1 MADFT
6 TPQPLQAL
14 LIDATQPPWLK
25 EKDEAAA
32 SWDDASLPD
41 RQSVAAWVRTWSE
54 GDEIARVK
62 EVMVGVDARI
72 EAAFSVEAAAK
83 FRRWAAGV
91 LLDVF
96 GSSDD
101 LADTIALAQRPKFRD
116 ASPSL
121 TQFERFEHYDDLWE
135 GEDSRADELSEWIE
149 KAATL
154 GDVAIDDAPAVLT
167 RWVVSISIAE
177 LVHMR
182 TSAKR
187 EKRAEA
193 QKARRTLLD
202 KAAEL
207 RTAVGRPPDDDE
219 DDEDEDG
226 DWDDDDAATTPPVVA
241 AAAPVQS
248 PEPVAPKPEETKE
261 PPAKA
266 AARERKPLPKAD
278 AARHATHVGEFYEND
293 ENDARTRHARGYDP
307 LDKHA
312 QRVEAEVDDAKERRD
327 ALYFLAASCVFFD
340 SPSPRRR
347 RADCTCLP
355 RQRTDGTRP
364 PRRRTNGT
372 RPPRRRRCVDGVPTQ
387 AGRGPGPRRG
397 DAEPGPRLRRRVSG
411 KEPGPAGGARAL
423 RRERAA
429 FCGGRLDGAGLGVL
443 RERQA
448 RRRALRRER
457 RRGRGPRRGE
467 HRDAQVRDRERAA
480 AARHHVY

>member
-6 TPQPLQAL
+6 YPQPLQAL
-14 LIDATQPPWLK
+14 LIDASQAPWLN

-41 RQSVAAWVRTWSE
+41 RQSVAAWVRTWTE
-54 GDEIARVK
+54 GDEIERVK

-101 LADTIALAQRPKFRD
+101 LADTILTPQQRPKFRD

-135 GEDSRADELSEWIE
+135 GEDSRADELCEWIE
-149 KAATL
+149 RKATL
-154 GDVAIDDAPAVLT
+154 GSINIDDAPAVLT
-167 RWVVSISIAE
+167 RWVVAISIAE

-182 TSAKR
+182 TSATR
-187 EKRAEA
+187 ETRAEA
-193 QKARRTLLD
+193 KMARRTLLD

-207 RTAVGRPPDDDE
+207 RTAVGRPPEDDD

-226 DWDDDDAATTPPVVA
+226 EWDDDDAATTPTVA
-241 AAAPVQS
+241 AAAPVPS

-266 AARERKPLPKAD
+266 VQRKPLPKAD

-327 ALYFLAASCVFFD
+327 ALYASRVLFFF
-340 SPSPRRR
+340 
-347 RADCTCLP
+347 
-355 RQRTDGTRP
+355 
-364 PRRRTNGT
+364 
-372 RPPRRRRCVDGVPTQ
+372 
-387 AGRGPGPRRG
+387 
-397 DAEPGPRLRRRVSG
+397 RLS
-411 KEPGPAGGARAL
+411 
-423 RRERAA
+423 A
-429 FCGGRLDGAGLGVL
+429 FVASTAC
-443 RERQA
+443 
-448 RRRALRRER
+448 
-457 RRGRGPRRGE
+457 
-467 HRDAQVRDRERAA
+467 
-480 AARHHVY
+480 

>member
-14 LIDATQPPWLK
+14 LIDASQAPWLN

-41 RQSVAAWVRTWSE
+41 RQAVAAWVRTWSE

-101 LADTIALAQRPKFRD
+101 LADTIMTPQQRPKFGD

-135 GEDSRADELSEWIE
+135 GEDSRADELCEWIE
-149 KAATL
+149 RKATL
-154 GDVAIDDAPAVLT
+154 GDVDIDDAPAVLT
-167 RWVVSISIAE
+167 RWVVAISIAE

-226 DWDDDDAATTPPVVA
+226 EWDDDDAATTPPVAAAVA
-241 AAAPVQS
+241 AAPS
-248 PEPVAPKPEETKE
+248 PEPTKPEETKE

-266 AARERKPLPKAD
+266 SSTRKPLPKAD

-327 ALYFLAASCVFFD
+327 ALYARRVFFFLLV
-340 SPSPRRR
+340 
-347 RADCTCLP
+347 CC
-355 RQRTDGTRP
+355 
-364 PRRRTNGT
+364 
-372 RPPRRRRCVDGVPTQ
+372 CWVDGVLTVRLDAVAASTAYRWDAY
-387 AGRGPGPRRG
+387 AGGPRCRTTS
-397 DAEPGPRLRRRVSG
+397 RR
-411 KEPGPAGGARAL
+411 
-423 RRERAA
+423 
-429 FCGGRLDGAGLGVL
+429 CGAGASSSTSSFRNEALG
-443 RERQA
+443 
-448 RRRALRRER
+448 
-457 RRGRGPRRGE
+457 
-467 HRDAQVRDRERAA
+467 
-480 AARHHVY
+480 

>member
-226 DWDDDDAATTPPVVA
+226 EWDDDDATTPPPVVA

-293 ENDARTRHARGYDP
+293 DNDARTRHARGYDP

-327 ALYFLAASCVFFD
+327 ALYARRVLVFFRLAVAASTAC
-340 SPSPRRR
+340 
-347 RADCTCLP
+347 
-355 RQRTDGTRP
+355 
-364 PRRRTNGT
+364 
-372 RPPRRRRCVDGVPTQ
+372 
-387 AGRGPGPRRG
+387 
-397 DAEPGPRLRRRVSG
+397 
-411 KEPGPAGGARAL
+411 
-423 RRERAA
+423 
-429 FCGGRLDGAGLGVL
+429 
-443 RERQA
+443 
-448 RRRALRRER
+448 
-457 RRGRGPRRGE
+457 
-467 HRDAQVRDRERAA
+467 
-480 AARHHVY
+480 

>member
-6 TPQPLQAL
+6 PPQPLQAL
-14 LIDATQPPWLK
+14 LIDASQPPWLN

-41 RQSVAAWVRTWSE
+41 RQAVAAWVRTWSE
-54 GDEIARVK
+54 GDEIERVK

-72 EAAFSVEAAAK
+72 EVAFSVEAAAK

-101 LADTIALAQRPKFRD
+101 LADTILTPQQRPKFRD

-135 GEDSRADELSEWIE
+135 GEDSRADELSEWIARE
-149 KAATL
+149 ATL
-154 GDVAIDDAPAVLT
+154 GDVELEDAPAVLT
-167 RWVVSISIAE
+167 RWVVAISIAE

-207 RTAVGRPPDDDE
+207 RTAVGRPPEDDDDE
-219 DDEDEDG
+219 EDEDG
-226 DWDDDDAATTPPVVA
+226 EWDDDDAATTPPVAAPAVA
-241 AAAPVQS
+241 AAPS
-248 PEPVAPKPEETKE
+248 PEPPKPEETKE
-261 PPAKA
+261 PPAKTVQ
-266 AARERKPLPKAD
+266 RKPLPKAD

-327 ALYFLAASCVFFD
+327 ALYASRVLFCFLLA
-340 SPSPRRR
+340 SPSSRRW
-347 RADCTCLP
+347 
-355 RQRTDGTRP
+355 RTDGAR
-364 PRRRTNGT
+364 
-372 RPPRRRRCVDGVPTQ
+372 TQ

-411 KEPGPAGGARAL
+411 TKPRVKGGARAL

-429 FCGGRLDGAGLGVL
+429 LRRRRLDGAGLGVL
-443 RERQA
+443 RRRQA
-448 RRRALRRER
+448 RRRVSSCER
-457 RRGRGPRRGE
+457 RGRRGPRRGE
-467 HRDAQVRDRERAA
+467 HRDAQERDRQRAA

>member
-6 TPQPLQAL
+6 APQPLQAL
-14 LIDATQPPWLK
+14 LIDATQPPWLN

-72 EAAFSVEAAAK
+72 EAAFSEAAAAK

-101 LADTIALAQRPKFRD
+101 LADSIMMPQQRPKFKEG
-116 ASPSL
+116 SPSL

-135 GEDSRADELSEWIE
+135 GEDSRADELREWIDR
-149 KAATL
+149 KATL
-154 GDVAIDDAPAVLT
+154 GSTNIDDAPAVLT
-167 RWVVSISIAE
+167 RWVVAISIAE

-187 EKRAEA
+187 AKRAEA
-193 QKARRTLLD
+193 QKSRRTLLD
-202 KAAEL
+202 KVAEL

-226 DWDDDDAATTPPVVA
+226 DWDDDEATTPPVA

-261 PPAKA
+261 PPAKTT
-266 AARERKPLPKAD
+266 ERKPLPKAD

-293 ENDARTRHARGYDP
+293 DNDARTRHARGYDP

-312 QRVEAEVDDAKERRD
+312 QRVEAEVDGAKERRD
-327 ALYFLAASCVFFD
+327 ALYARRVLVFFRLAVAASTAC
-340 SPSPRRR
+340 
-347 RADCTCLP
+347 
-355 RQRTDGTRP
+355 
-364 PRRRTNGT
+364 
-372 RPPRRRRCVDGVPTQ
+372 
-387 AGRGPGPRRG
+387 
-397 DAEPGPRLRRRVSG
+397 
-411 KEPGPAGGARAL
+411 
-423 RRERAA
+423 
-429 FCGGRLDGAGLGVL
+429 
-443 RERQA
+443 
-448 RRRALRRER
+448 
-457 RRGRGPRRGE
+457 
-467 HRDAQVRDRERAA
+467 
-480 AARHHVY
+480 

>member
-1 MADFT
+1 MAEFT
-6 TPQPLQAL
+6 SPQPLQAL
-14 LIDATQPPWLK
+14 LIDASQPPWLR
-25 EKDEAAA
+25 ENDEAAA

-41 RQSVAAWVRTWSE
+41 RQAVAAWVRTWSE

-101 LADTIALAQRPKFRD
+101 LADTIMTPQQRPKFRD

-135 GEDSRADELSEWIE
+135 GEDSRADELCEWIE
-149 KAATL
+149 RKATL
-154 GDVAIDDAPAVLT
+154 GDIEIDDAPAVLT
-167 RWVVSISIAE
+167 RWVVAISIAE

-226 DWDDDDAATTPPVVA
+226 EWDDDEATTPPVVA
-241 AAAPVQS
+241 AAAPVQY
-248 PEPVAPKPEETKE
+248 PEPVAPKPDETKE

-266 AARERKPLPKAD
+266 KAVQRKPLPKPD

-293 ENDARTRHARGYDP
+293 DNDARTRHARGYDP

-327 ALYFLAASCVFFD
+327 ALYFLAASCFFF
-340 SPSPRRR
+340 
-347 RADCTCLP
+347 
-355 RQRTDGTRP
+355 
-364 PRRRTNGT
+364 
-372 RPPRRRRCVDGVPTQ
+372 
-387 AGRGPGPRRG
+387 
-397 DAEPGPRLRRRVSG
+397 RLAIVAST
-411 KEPGPAGGARAL
+411 A
-423 RRERAA
+423 
-429 FCGGRLDGAGLGVL
+429 C
-443 RERQA
+443 
-448 RRRALRRER
+448 
-457 RRGRGPRRGE
+457 
-467 HRDAQVRDRERAA
+467 
-480 AARHHVY
+480 

>member
-1 MADFT
+1 MTEFT

-14 LIDATQPPWLK
+14 LIDATQPPWLN

-101 LADTIALAQRPKFRD
+101 LADTIMTPQQRPKFRD

-226 DWDDDDAATTPPVVA
+226 EWDDDDATTPPPVVA

-248 PEPVAPKPEETKE
+248 PEPVAAKPEETKE

-266 AARERKPLPKAD
+266 SSTRKPLPKAD

-327 ALYFLAASCVFFD
+327 ALYFLLRLCFFFPCVD
-340 SPSPRRR
+340 TCPPSSRRLRGDCACPPSSLRR

-355 RQRTDGTRP
+355 RQRADETRP
-364 PRRRTNGT
+364 PS
-372 RPPRRRRCVDGVPTQ
+372 RRRRVDSVPM
-387 AGRGPGPRRG
+387 
-397 DAEPGPRLRRRVSG
+397 
-411 KEPGPAGGARAL
+411 
-423 RRERAA
+423 
-429 FCGGRLDGAGLGVL
+429 
-443 RERQA
+443 
-448 RRRALRRER
+448 
-457 RRGRGPRRGE
+457 
-467 HRDAQVRDRERAA
+467 
-480 AARHHVY
+480 

>member
-1 MADFT
+1 MTEFT

-14 LIDATQPPWLK
+14 LIDASQAPWLN

-41 RQSVAAWVRTWSE
+41 RQAVAAWVRTWTE
-54 GDEIARVK
+54 GDEIERVK

-101 LADTIALAQRPKFRD
+101 LADTIMMPQQRPKFRD

-226 DWDDDDAATTPPVVA
+226 EWDDDDAATTPPVA

-248 PEPVAPKPEETKE
+248 PEPAPPKPEETKE
-261 PPAKA
+261 PPAKKT
-266 AARERKPLPKAD
+266 ERKPLPKAD

-327 ALYFLAASCVFFD
+327 ALYASRVLFFFD
-340 SPSPRRR
+340 SPSSRRR
-347 RADCTCLP
+347 RAECTC
-355 RQRTDGTRP
+355 P
-364 PRRRTNGT
+364 PR
-372 RPPRRRRCVDGVPTQ
+372 
-387 AGRGPGPRRG
+387 
-397 DAEPGPRLRRRVSG
+397 
-411 KEPGPAGGARAL
+411 
-423 RRERAA
+423 
-429 FCGGRLDGAGLGVL
+429 
-443 RERQA
+443 
-448 RRRALRRER
+448 
-457 RRGRGPRRGE
+457 
-467 HRDAQVRDRERAA
+467 
-480 AARHHVY
+480 

>member
-14 LIDATQPPWLK
+14 LIDASQAPWLN

-32 SWDDASLPD
+32 SWDDCSLPD
-41 RQSVAAWVRTWSE
+41 RQAVAAWVRTWSE
-54 GDEIARVK
+54 GDEIERVK

-72 EAAFSVEAAAK
+72 EAAFTEAAAAK

-101 LADTIALAQRPKFRD
+101 LADTIMTPQQRPKFRD
-116 ASPSL
+116 ASPAL

-149 KAATL
+149 RKATL
-154 GDVAIDDAPAVLT
+154 GDTDIDDAPAVLT
-167 RWVVSISIAE
+167 RWVVAISIAE

-207 RTAVGRPPDDDE
+207 RTAVGRPPEDDD

-226 DWDDDDAATTPPVVA
+226 EWDDDDAATTPTVA
-241 AAAPVQS
+241 AAAPVPS

-266 AARERKPLPKAD
+266 VQRKPLPKAD

-293 ENDARTRHARGYDP
+293 ANDARTRHARGYDP

-327 ALYFLAASCVFFD
+327 ALYASRVFVLFLLVCCFVASMAC
-340 SPSPRRR
+340 
-347 RADCTCLP
+347 
-355 RQRTDGTRP
+355 
-364 PRRRTNGT
+364 
-372 RPPRRRRCVDGVPTQ
+372 
-387 AGRGPGPRRG
+387 
-397 DAEPGPRLRRRVSG
+397 
-411 KEPGPAGGARAL
+411 
-423 RRERAA
+423 
-429 FCGGRLDGAGLGVL
+429 
-443 RERQA
+443 
-448 RRRALRRER
+448 
-457 RRGRGPRRGE
+457 
-467 HRDAQVRDRERAA
+467 
-480 AARHHVY
+480 